1 MLSQRK
7 LNSRKTLVV
16 FSPLLYRQHRYACT
30 LILEIF
36 SLASPPPATLSCT
49 GAMAPQAPFLTLFP
63 SLALCMA
70 AGRRRHF
77 SADNKSIAGPPN
89 QPPRKLPGG
98 HARFVLLFLR
108 IFHLLMQAAC
118 CAFFPARARRRACRR
133 RRDICL
139 ENWTHKRSNPRLDTY
154 IPNGQ
159 KVISQ
164 LGFHLTLHGP
174 VGGIDPPSS
183 FPLSSTGGV
192 FPFLEEEKYLSR
204 DIERKGGGEGFSIPS
219 TYVFP
224 LFRMRWSE
232 ERGKKSRL
240 KGEEKKKC
248 GSGKMYV

>member
-36 SLASPPPATLSCT
+36 SLASPPAAGFFVMHRRNGSA
-49 GAMAPQAPFLTLFP
+49 GSFSHFVSP
-63 SLALCMA
+63 SGSLA

-118 CAFFPARARRRACRR
+118 CAFFPARARGRPAAAVTFALKTGLTRGR
-133 RRDICL
+133 IL
-139 ENWTHKRSNPRLDTY
+139 VLTHIFQMD
-154 IPNGQ
+154 
-159 KVISQ
+159 
-164 LGFHLTLHGP
+164 
-174 VGGIDPPSS
+174 
-183 FPLSSTGGV
+183 
-192 FPFLEEEKYLSR
+192 
-204 DIERKGGGEGFSIPS
+204 
-219 TYVFP
+219 
-224 LFRMRWSE
+224 
-232 ERGKKSRL
+232 
-240 KGEEKKKC
+240 KKC
-248 GSGKMYV
+248 SVS